1 MTDQELLRI
10 LQETERRCQEGRQ
23 SGMRDALEFLDRSTR
38 GRVRDR
44 TQRDAVYRVC
54 QGLSDRS
61 MRHLDETL
69 EVLTEHVAREMRNLG
84 KTLRYAENY
93 GADKKTI
100 HSIMHEQ
107 VLTPMIDHCLETM
120 RKHGLGFDQTA
131 VNACKSLVEK
141 LTDTTMTSTEL
152 QVQLDAALKAEAAAA
167 AAKEADDKLVYH
179 IDLATATKNL
189 LQAIRAKQ
197 TGAVTLLAQF
207 RKVLAPLAREF
218 GFKVI
223 LVGAAAYVVPR

>member
-1 MTDQELLRI
+1 MTDDQFLETLLRA
-10 LQETERRCQEGRQ
+10 QRMADDGRQ
-23 SGMRDALEFLDRSTR
+23 CSVRGAMEGLDRATR
-38 GRVRDR
+38 GRCTDH
-44 TQRDAVYRVC
+44 TQRNALYRV
-54 QGLSDRS
+54 LDS
-61 MRHLDETL
+61 MHRGSVRVLDETI
-69 EVLTEHVAREMRNLG
+69 EVLSQHLQRESR
-84 KTLRYAENY
+84 TALRSNEKMIRFAENY
-93 GADKKTI
+93 GADSATI
-100 HSIMHEQ
+100 QRLKQDEISAMMAM
-107 VLTPMIDHCLETM
+107 T
-120 RKHGLGFDQTA
+120 TA
-131 VNACKSLVEK
+131 GPFANIAAQACKK
-141 LTDTTMTSTEL
+141 LAELLNETTMTSTEL

-223 LVGAAAYVVPR
+223 LVGDAAYVVPR